1 LKPVLDGIAAWISV
15 TSFYQIEGIMKKQE
29 SIQKPTNISYS
40 ALAFSAVLFTLVI
53 VLFFGALLIL
63 K

>member
-1 LKPVLDGIAAWISV
+1 
-15 TSFYQIEGIMKKQE
+15 MKKQ
-29 SIQKPTNISYS
+29 SIEKPSHVGYN
-40 ALAFSAVLFTLVI
+40 AVAFVAVLFTLVI

>member
-1 LKPVLDGIAAWISV
+1 
-15 TSFYQIEGIMKKQE
+15 MKKQE
-29 SIQKPTNISYS
+29 TIQKPTNISYS
-40 ALAFSAVLFTLVI
+40 ALAFSAVLFTLVV

>member
-1 LKPVLDGIAAWISV
+1 
-15 TSFYQIEGIMKKQE
+15 MKKQE
-29 SIQKPTNISYS
+29 SIEKSGNISYS

>member
-1 LKPVLDGIAAWISV
+1 
-15 TSFYQIEGIMKKQE
+15 MKKQE
-29 SIQKPTNISYS
+29 SLEKPVKVGYNAI
-40 ALAFSAVLFTLVI
+40 AFIAVLFTLVI